1 MRVETNRPMP
11 EQDDNKMPKS
21 FRQFVL
27 QVTKIRLH
35 INIIN
40 TFIFYIITG
49 KSDIICMK
57 SVAFAIRADFAFY
70 CFRFI
75 VKYDVGD

>member
-1 MRVETNRPMP
+1 MLT
-11 EQDDNKMPKS
+11 
-21 FRQFVL
+21 
-27 QVTKIRLH
+27 H